1 MAAPSLVS
9 AFQCSVCSALN
20 GQPWRCNFCGQMT
33 PTTLIQVSE
42 SLAFPSPRNAADS
55 ASSSLSTTFS
65 NTQLRD
71 ATAPIL
77 IQVSESSAV
86 PSTRIVADSASS
98 SLITSS
104 AATAQEFLQL
114 TWMYGR
120 PIVCARFC
128 STETFLAP
136 SLSSIFAISKQLLY
150 NWHCDFYDVTKA
162 SCAWPRIEREEFT
175 QADQEIRFQ
184 DSPAY
189 MGYWIRNEDL
199 NTTCGVLGFAANAK
213 TLLSALALATALAIE
228 IFHHPIP
235 ESTITD
241 TSFAECLQLIQEQ
254 RGEILD
260 SS

>member
-1 MAAPSLVS
+1 LD
-9 AFQCSVCSALN
+9 
-20 GQPWRCNFCGQMT
+20 T
-33 PTTLIQVSE
+33 
-42 SLAFPSPRNAADS
+42 
-55 ASSSLSTTFS
+55 SS
-65 NTQLRD
+65 D

-77 IQVSESSAV
+77 IEVSESLAV

-104 AATAQEFLQL
+104 DATAPILIEVSESLAVPSTRIVADSASSSLISSAATAQEFLQL
-114 TWMYGR
+114 TWMYCH

-136 SLSSIFAISKQLLY
+136 SLSSIFVISKQLLY
-150 NWHCDFYDVTKA
+150 EWHWDFYDVTKV
-162 SCAWPRIEREEFT
+162 SCAWPQIEREEFT

-213 TLLSALALATALAIE
+213 TLSSALALATALAIE

-260 SS
+260 

>member
-55 ASSSLSTTFS
+55 ASSSFSTS
-65 NTQLRD
+65 SD

-77 IQVSESSAV
+77 IEVSESLAV

-98 SLITSS
+98 SLISS

-114 TWMYGR
+114 TWMYCH

-128 STETFLAP
+128 STETFLVP
-136 SLSSIFAISKQLLY
+136 SLSSIFVISKQLLY
-150 NWHCDFYDVTKA
+150 KWHCDFYDVTRV
-162 SCAWPRIEREEFT
+162 SCAWPQIGREEFT
-175 QADQEIRFQ
+175 QAGQEIRFQ

-213 TLLSALALATALAIE
+213 TLSSALALATALAIE

-260 SS
+260 

>member
-1 MAAPSLVS
+1 MYPQKPVS
-9 AFQCSVCSALN
+9 MYQCSVCYALN
-20 GQPWRCNFCGQMT
+20 GHPWRCSFCGRVLM
-33 PTTLIQVSE
+33 PTTLIHVSE
-42 SLAFPSPRNAADS
+42 SLAFPSPRIVADS
-55 ASSSLSTTFS
+55 ASSSLITSS
-65 NTQLRD
+65 D

-77 IQVSESSAV
+77 IEVSESLAV

-98 SLITSS
+98 SFISS

-114 TWMYGR
+114 TWMYGH

-136 SLSSIFAISKQLLY
+136 SLSSIFVISKQLLY
-150 NWHCDFYDVTKA
+150 DWHCDFYDVTKA

-184 DSPAY
+184 YSPAY
-189 MGYWIRNEDL
+189 LGFWIRNEDL
-199 NTTCGVLGFAANAK
+199 TTTCGVLGFAANGK
-213 TLLSALALATALAIE
+213 TLLPAVALATAVAIE

-260 SS
+260 